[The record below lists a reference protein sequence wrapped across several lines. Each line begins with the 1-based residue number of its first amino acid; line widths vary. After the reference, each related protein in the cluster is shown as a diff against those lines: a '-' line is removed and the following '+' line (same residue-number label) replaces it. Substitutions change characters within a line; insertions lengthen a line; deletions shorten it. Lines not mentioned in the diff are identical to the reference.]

1 MKVLTAPDSFKG
13 ALSSAAAA
21 AVMATAVRE
30 VFPGAT
36 VREIPLSDGGEG
48 FTAALV
54 RAAGG
59 TTVEVNVHDP
69 LMRPV
74 QAVMGL
80 LDHGRTAV
88 IEMASASG
96 LERLQREEYN
106 PWVTST
112 YGTGEMIRAALDR
125 RCRRILIGVGGSA
138 TVDGGVGAI
147 QALGGRFLDRYG
159 HELPPGGG
167 QLSRLAKIDLSSLDR
182 RLQEVRTEVACDV
195 SNPLTGPAGAA
206 AVYAPQ
212 KGADSEMTRRLGE
225 GLTLLARRLREATG
239 TDTATMPRAGAAGGL
254 AAGLAACLGAR
265 LRAGFEVVSEIT
277 GLEKALSGMNLV
289 LTGEGHSDRQTLYGK
304 APYALAQLAASHS
317 VPVLLFTGGLA
328 TDAAEEL
335 SRAFTAIF
343 PVNPALISLKEAM
356 ERTEEH
362 LRFAVVQAM
371 RLLQTGTAR
380 KTRSKN
386 GSTT

>member
-1 MKVLTAPDSFKG
+1 MKVLVAPDSFKG

-21 AVMATAVRE
+21 AVMAGAVQE
-30 VFPGAT
+30 VLPAA
-36 VREIPLSDGGEG
+36 VVKEIPLSDGGEG
-48 FTAALV
+48 FTEALV

-59 TTVEVNVHDP
+59 TREEVTVHDP

-88 IEMASASG
+88 IEMAAASG
-96 LERLQREEYN
+96 LERLRRDEYN

-138 TVDGGVGAI
+138 TVDGGVGAV

-167 QLSRLAKIDLSSLDR
+167 QLARLEKIDLSSLDR
-182 RLQEVRTEVACDV
+182 RLQEVKIEVACDV
-195 SNPLTGPAGAA
+195 TNPLTGPEGAA

-225 GLTLLARRLREATG
+225 GLRQLARRFRETTG
-239 TDTATMPRAGAAGGL
+239 LDTALLPRAGAAGGL
-254 AAGLAACLGAR
+254 AAGLAAGLGAR

-277 GLEKALSGMNLV
+277 GLEKALAATTLV
-289 LTGEGHSDRQTLYGK
+289 LTGEGHTDRQTLYGK
-304 APYALAQLAASHS
+304 APYALAQLAATQG
-317 VPVLLFTGGLA
+317 VPVLLFTGGVEMA
-328 TDAAEEL
+328 AAEEL
-335 SRAFTAIF
+335 GRVFTAIF
-343 PVNPALISLKEAM
+343 PVNPALFPLAEALQK
-356 ERTEEH
+356 TEEH

-371 RLLQTGTAR
+371 RLLQTGTNKRSQNR
-380 KTRSKN
+380 KGHN
-386 GSTT
+386 A